1 MPASFTRRRIG
12 RGGAAGISK
21 KCCGREP
28 DLRYIH
34 IMDYSIS
41 SCAEIN
47 RIKSSRPR
55 AERGRAARAAAGG
68 SDGICGTIVS
78 ILFRRCFFAP
88 ENAARCDLGGENP
101 AAD

>member
-1 MPASFTRRRIG
+1 MPASFTPRRIG
-12 RGGAAGISK
+12 RAVPPVFQKNAAG
-21 KCCGREP
+21 GEP
-28 DLRYIH
+28 DLRCIH

-88 ENAARCDLGGENP
+88 ENAARRDLGGENP